1 MGVESET
8 VSAQAVSLVTGPDL
22 STEPGLGPLTLPG
35 FLREVTQRYGDREAV
50 LARTADGDIRW
61 TYSDLWER
69 AVEVAMAL
77 RACGL
82 GKDGRVGVLMTN
94 RPEWIAAVFGT
105 ALAGGVA
112 VALSTFSTRAEL
124 DFLLRESSVS
134 VLLFE
139 RTVAD
144 KDFAAVLTELEPKIA
159 EATPGALHSAEYPFL
174 RALAMIGEAAAGTA
188 IDTWDAFLDRG
199 RGTARELVEATA
211 AAVRP
216 SDTAVLFFSSGST
229 STPKGILSAHAGVT
243 IQMWRFQRL
252 FGFGPAD
259 DVRCWAAN
267 GFFWSGNFAQA
278 LGSTLAAGGAL
289 VLQPT
294 FVAVE
299 ALELM
304 AARRVNFPVAWPH
317 QWAQL
322 EGAPN
327 WDTVD
332 LSGMRFV
339 DFHTPI
345 ARHPTVS
352 TKWFEPGRAYGCTET
367 FTIAT
372 CFPADTPTEVHA
384 GSSGIALP
392 GMTIK
397 IVDALTGTLTARGT
411 RGEICVKGATLM
423 LGYLGVRREETFDA
437 DGYFHTGDGGYLDET
452 GRLYWEG
459 RLTDIIK
466 TGGANVSPLEVDAAL
481 IDHPGVKVT
490 RTVGVAHPTLGEVV
504 VACIVPHDGASPLA
518 EEIRGFLR
526 DRLAS
531 YKVPRH
537 VLFFDDAD
545 IALTGS
551 AKIKSS
557 DLRELAEARLRS

>member
-1 MGVESET
+1 M
-8 VSAQAVSLVTGPDL
+8 TGPDL
-22 STEPGLGPLTLPG
+22 GSEPGLGPLTLPG
-35 FLREVTQRYGDREAV
+35 FLRTVTQKYGDREAV
-50 LARTADGDIRW
+50 IAASAQGEIRW
-61 TYSDLWER
+61 TYTDLWER
-69 AVEVAMAL
+69 AVEVATAL
-77 RACGL
+77 RATGL

-94 RPEWIAAVFGT
+94 RPEWIAAMFGA

-124 DFLLRESSVS
+124 EFLLRESSVS

-139 RTVAD
+139 RTVAG
-144 KDFAAVLTELEPKIA
+144 KDFAAILAELEPRIA
-159 EATPGALHSAEYPFL
+159 TAEPGALDSTEFPFL
-174 RALAMIGEAAAGTA
+174 RRLAMIGEPTPSTA
-188 IDTWDAFLDRG
+188 IQIWTDFLAEG
-199 RGTARELVEATA
+199 HGTPRALVEATA

-216 SDTAVLFFSSGST
+216 SDAAVLFFSSGST

-243 IQMWRFQRL
+243 IQMWRFQRM
-252 FGFGPAD
+252 FAFTPAD
-259 DVRCWAAN
+259 NVRCWAAN
-267 GFFWSGNFAQA
+267 GFFWSGNFGQA
-278 LGSTLAAGGAL
+278 LGSTLAAGGVL

-294 FVAVE
+294 FDAAE
-299 ALELM
+299 ALDLM
-304 AARRVNFPVAWPH
+304 AAQRVNFPVAWPH

-322 EGAPN
+322 EAAPN
-327 WDTVD
+327 WATVD
-332 LSGMRFV
+332 LSSMRFV
-339 DFHTPI
+339 DYDTPI
-345 ARHPTVS
+345 AHHPTVS
-352 TKWFEPGRAYGCTET
+352 TRWYEPGHAYGCTET

-372 CFPADTPTEVHA
+372 CFPADTPPEVHA
-384 GSSGIALP
+384 GSSGLALP

-397 IVDALTGTLTARGT
+397 IADALTGEIVARGA
-411 RGEICVKGATLM
+411 RGEICVKGPTLM
-423 LGYLGVRREETFDA
+423 LGYLGVRREDTFDP
-437 DGYFHTGDGGYLDET
+437 DGYFHTGDGGYLDDT

-481 IDHPGVKVT
+481 NNHPGVKVT

-504 VACIVPHDGASPLA
+504 VACIVPHAGAEPAA
-518 EEIRGFLR
+518 EEIRAFLKAQ
-526 DRLAS
+526 LAS

-557 DLRELAEARLRS
+557 DLRELAEARLRG